1 MTGEL
6 APGICGGEKSL
17 EAYLRFMG
25 VQSPEELEQ
34 EQLRLFPV
42 RSQVEPDERTS
53 SDGWRDRRAA

>member
-17 EAYLRFMG
+17 EAYLRYMG
-25 VQSPEELEQ
+25 VRSLKEVEE

-42 RSQVEPDERTS
+42 RSHDEERCE
-53 SDGWRDRRAA
+53 RPFAAAA